1 MASSKHPLSLSEHLL
16 SIIDP
21 RLERKKDHLLVEVL
35 LIAVLAKLCGA
46 EHFTDFED
54 FGKAKQAWLRTFLRL
69 PGGIPSHDTFR
80 RVFSLIDPGQFAE
93 CFRAW
98 SESLRQA
105 VSQEI
110 VAIDGKTLRRS
121 YDRFA
126 NRKAIHVVSAWA
138 RENGLVLG
146 QIKVDEKSNETTAI
160 PELLRVLEL
169 SGCIVTIDAMGTQ
182 KAIATEICNADA
194 DYVLALK
201 GNHGKMHEEVG
212 AFLRDAR
219 ARGFAGVAHGFHE
232 TVEKDHGRI
241 ETRRYW
247 ITEAIHWFEDRGQ
260 WEGLRS
266 VGMVE
271 RIRETGGVA
280 TRETAFHLCSL
291 AADARTYA
299 RAVRGHWSIEN
310 ALHGSLD
317 VTFGEDQCRVRSGR
331 AAENLNILRHI
342 TLNLLRRD
350 TTKKR
355 GLKGKQKNAG
365 WNHTYLLSLLAL

>member
-1 MASSKHPLSLSEHLL
+1 MAPSNHPQSLSAHFL
-16 SIIDP
+16 SITDP
-21 RLERKKDHLLVEVL
+21 RLERKKEHLLVEI
-35 LIAVLAKLCGA
+35 LIVAVLAMLCGA
-46 EHFTDFED
+46 EHFTDFGD
-54 FGKAKQAWLRTFLRL
+54 FGKAKEAWLRTFLRL

-80 RVFSLIDPGQFAE
+80 RVFSLIDPVQFAE

-98 SESLRQA
+98 SEGLRRA
-105 VSQEI
+105 ISQEI
-110 VAIDGKTLRRS
+110 VALDGKTLRRS
-121 YDRFA
+121 HDRFA
-126 NRKAIHVVSAWA
+126 GKKAIHVVSAWA

-146 QIKVDEKSNETTAI
+146 QIKVDEKSNEITAI

-201 GNHGKMHEEVG
+201 GNHETVHEEVRD
-212 AFLRDAR
+212 FLLDAR
-219 ARGFAGVAHGFHE
+219 ERGFAGVAHDTYE
-232 TVEKDHGRI
+232 SIEKDHGRI

-247 ITEAIHWFEDRGQ
+247 ITEAIDWFEDRGK

-271 RIRETGGVA
+271 RIREIGGVA
-280 TRETAFHLCSL
+280 TREVAFHLCSI
-291 AADARTYA
+291 AADACTYA
-299 RAVRGHWSIEN
+299 RAARGHWAIEN
-310 ALHGSLD
+310 TLHWSLD
-317 VTFGEDQCRVRSGR
+317 VTFGEDQCRVRAGH

-342 TLNLLRRD
+342 TLNLLKRD

-355 GLKGKQKNAG
+355 GIKGKQKNAS
-365 WNHTYLLSLLAL
+365 WDHSYLLSLLAF